1 MGFYQS
7 WNKLLLG
14 VVLLSNQ
21 EKHLSE
27 SEIKKQERFPD
38 YIYMSAFDL
47 VRSPELILKK
57 IQLKLEKSKTVCLDC
72 SDYVT
77 FKFTPKYWS
86 FKCKCGIHLF
96 YPPRH
101 DRAFAYGHKFISSDE
116 YDKTKRPR

>member
-1 MGFYQS
+1 
-7 WNKLLLG
+7 
-14 VVLLSNQ
+14 
-21 EKHLSE
+21 
-27 SEIKKQERFPD
+27 
-38 YIYMSAFDL
+38 MSAFDL

-101 DRAFAYGHKFISSDE
+101 DRAFAYGHKFISSDD
-116 YDKTKRPR
+116 YDKTKRPRWFFNKMGKDFRQIPQMVYEKPKNHV